1 MILKK
6 LISKIML
13 LLCLL
18 FAVTGIA
25 LLVYWGFASALDP
38 VALLAAIGAS
48 GLFLALY
55 RIIDLLEGKG

>member
-1 MILKK
+1 
-6 LISKIML
+6 ML

-55 RIIDLLEGKG
+55 RIIDLLEEKG